1 MQGDEIKGESGVIRS
16 IIDELHSYDIR
27 GDQTQGERGVTRS
40 VID

>member
-27 GDQTQGERGVTRS
+27 GDQTQGERSVTRS
-40 VID
+40 VND